1 MKVFDEDGE
10 FTETLTVTDT
20 AYGSEL
26 KPTVAGLKSGGF
38 VVAWM

>member
-1 MKVFDEDGE
+1 MKVFNEEGL

-20 AYGSEL
+20 EYDGEL
-26 KPTVAGLKSGGF
+26 KPQVAGLSSGGF